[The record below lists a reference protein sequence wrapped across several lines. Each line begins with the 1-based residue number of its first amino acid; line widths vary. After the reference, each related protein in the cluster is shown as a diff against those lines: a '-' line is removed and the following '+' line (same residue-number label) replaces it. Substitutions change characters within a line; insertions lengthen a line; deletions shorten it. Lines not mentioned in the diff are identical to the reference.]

1 MLSSFSPQPPYIPNT
16 GKAKVFVLA
25 CIDPRFTS
33 YLSWFLN
40 YQKQL
45 GHNYD
50 LFVLA
55 GASIG
60 VNQAISGSPHFPLA
74 NPLSTPPVFPTWS
87 TTFIDNLRVGI
98 ALHNITNIWV
108 FDHSRCGA
116 YQAFLN
122 LGTEY
127 ETDQNH
133 IDQIAT
139 LYAYLQ
145 TNPAG
150 SPNLPTDVADIDLSN
165 LNYRGFLMDI
175 DGRIRMVETDTN
187 DENHLEDVE
196 LNFSVDQVNQLWKY
210 ATIALGIFVFIQAI
224 RK

>member
-1 MLSSFSPQPPYIPNT
+1 M
-16 GKAKVFVLA
+16 
-25 CIDPRFTS
+25 
-33 YLSWFLN
+33 
-40 YQKQL
+40 
-45 GHNYD
+45 
-50 LFVLA
+50 FVLA

-87 TTFIDNLRVGI
+87 TTFIDNLRFGI

-150 SPNLPTDVADIDLSN
+150 SPNLPTAVADIDLSN